1 MARPRP
7 GVARSR
13 ARKLLLQALYQHA
26 LTQHEAGLLLEQY
39 SADPELARADT
50 AYFRELLFAIVAG
63 QARLDELIQG
73 CADRPIVQLDPVEHA
88 ILRIGMYEL
97 AERREIP
104 YRVVV
109 NEAVELSHR
118 FGGADGHKF
127 VNAVLDRASRTLRAE
142 ER

>member
-1 MARPRP
+1 MSRPRS

-13 ARKLLLQALYQHA
+13 ARQLLMQALYQRSLAH
-26 LTQHEAGLLLEQY
+26 HDVRELLEQY
-39 SADPELARADT
+39 GADPEFARADG
-50 AYFRELLFAIVAG
+50 AYFRELLAAILPAEG
-63 QARLDELIQG
+63 RLDELIQSY
-73 CADRPIVQLDPVEHA
+73 ADRPLVQLDPVEHA

-97 AERREIP
+97 LERREIP

-118 FGGADGHKF
+118 FGAADGHKF
-127 VNAVLDRASRTLRAE
+127 VNAVLDRAARALRAE